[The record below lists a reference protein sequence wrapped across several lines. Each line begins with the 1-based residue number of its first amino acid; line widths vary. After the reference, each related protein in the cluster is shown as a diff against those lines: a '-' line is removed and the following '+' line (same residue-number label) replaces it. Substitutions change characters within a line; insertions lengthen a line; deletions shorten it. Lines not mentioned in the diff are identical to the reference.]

1 LAFYNDMSILIKGLG
16 GFGYKGKNI
25 MKTLPA
31 IPKRNPDH
39 LLKAVS
45 FPSQAWLY
53 RLTGDINPLHVDPS
67 ISSIQN
73 FDRPILHG
81 KFDSL
86 FQDWQVMELL
96 LRF

>member
-1 LAFYNDMSILIKGLG
+1 
-16 GFGYKGKNI
+16 
-25 MKTLPA
+25 MKVLPA